1 MQLPRNDHTDPQTDL
16 PSPTIP
22 PTLHERCN
30 TFTLGALNNANPVRT
45 LFGAPTVLLAE
56 HVKRMYRT
64 VITAK
69 EMWAIAHRHTMATIE
84 SVLRTQKNQR
94 KEEQIKDAGA
104 HAHAPDF
111 PFHSTLQANDKKKK
125 KRRQTQ
131 NKKRRRRTLFFKKRG
146 GKKARNTPK
155 QQRKGKATHGP
166 SPSST

>member
-22 PTLHERCN
+22 PSLHERCN

-94 KEEQIKDAGA
+94 KEEQIKHAGA

-131 NKKRRRRTLFFKKRG
+131 NKKRRRRTLFF
-146 GKKARNTPK
+146 
-155 QQRKGKATHGP
+155 
-166 SPSST
+166 